1 MRDGYSTMAH
11 RIHIAVRFID
21 AAPALHGAGVMC
33 IVPDGRM
40 LFLKRRVGAAAH
52 PETWCFP
59 GGSIEPGEGARAAA
73 RREAREEVGVNVPA
87 PLTGPIDTRMGF
99 ATYLAKITR
108 PFDAVL
114 NDEHTGAVWALA
126 KDAPQPLHPGV
137 AATLKMLASG

>member
-1 MRDGYSTMAH
+1 MGM
-11 RIHIAVRFID
+11 RIHITVRAAD
-21 AAPALHGAGVMC
+21 AAPALHAAGV
-33 IVPDGRM
+33 IAIDPAGRM
-40 LFLKRRVGAAAH
+40 LFLKRSESAGSYPGA
-52 PETWCFP
+52 WCFP

-87 PLTGPIDTRMGF
+87 PLAGPIDTRMGF
-99 ATYLAKITR
+99 ATYLAKIAR

-114 NDEHTGAVWALA
+114 NDEHTEAVWALL